1 MDTAHLVTLSAFR
14 TSAYAAFG
22 RRWDALFEL
31 CDPLLA
37 TGPISSLPLL
47 SVQTLHQRRWGS
59 LYDALAV
66 GQVSSRSLEQLL
78 ANHPLAGGEPIYA
91 VDVSVWPRCDA
102 ETSPGRALYY
112 HASRPSAGHPILP
125 GRPCSWIPQL

>member
-22 RRWDALFEL
+22 RRRDALFEL
-31 CDPLLA
+31 CDTLLA

-47 SVQTLHQRRWGS
+47 SGQPLHQRRWGS

-66 GQVSSRSLEQLL
+66 GQVSSRPLEHLL
-78 ANHPLAGGEPIYA
+78 AHHPLAGGGPLYA
-91 VDVSVWPRCDA
+91 ARFRRWRRRGPQASPWRRRC
-102 ETSPGRALYY
+102 
-112 HASRPSAGHPILP
+112 
-125 GRPCSWIPQL
+125 